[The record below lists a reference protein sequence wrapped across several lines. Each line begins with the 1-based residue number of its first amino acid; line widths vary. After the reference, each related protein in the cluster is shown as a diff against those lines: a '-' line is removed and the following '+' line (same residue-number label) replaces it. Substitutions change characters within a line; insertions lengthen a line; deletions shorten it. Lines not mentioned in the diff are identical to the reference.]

1 MLEKYYLTKKK
12 KKRDHMYFFYHDV
25 KALNRNLFFEFVKQG
40 FKYALPVFNFI
51 LFYFIFWSLHY
62 LII

>member
-1 MLEKYYLTKKK
+1 
-12 KKRDHMYFFYHDV
+12 MYFFYHDV